1 MEHNLSDEELE
12 AMTKDIADMDEEE
25 FNSVFKREISL
36 EEAKNSTLDIFPDP
50 DIPLHLQQEWI
61 NEGFWNDEFDG

>member
-1 MEHNLSDEELE
+1 MEHNLSDEELDL
-12 AMTKDIADMDEEE
+12 MLQDINSMDEEE
-25 FNSVFKREISL
+25 FDSVFRREVSL
-36 EEAKNSTLDIFPDP
+36 EEAQSTTLDIFPDP

>member
-12 AMTKDIADMDEEE
+12 LMTQDINSMDEEE
-25 FNSVFKREISL
+25 FNSIFRREISL
-36 EEAKNSTLDIFPDP
+36 EEAKSTTLDIFPDP

-61 NEGFWNDEFDG
+61 NEGLWDDEFDG